1 MDFLVSYLNLGADKL
16 SPYLGEISMAI
27 VATIL
32 AIYGDFINKKI
43 KNAIKDRPFLLRY
56 ASFIALCAFGYG
68 FLTLF
73 LAKFLSQSLRQVPPQ
88 YFIPSIVGCFVLL
101 GILADRKNQI

>member
-1 MDFLVSYLNLGADKL
+1 
-16 SPYLGEISMAI
+16 
-27 VATIL
+27 L
-32 AIYGDFINKKI
+32 AIYGDFINRKM

-73 LAKFLSQSLRQVPPQ
+73 LAKFLAQSLREVPSQ
-88 YFIPSIVGCFVLL
+88 YFILAVVGCFVLL

>member
-1 MDFLVSYLNLGADKL
+1 MEIITSYLNLGAEKL

-32 AIYGDFINKKI
+32 AIYGDFINRKI
-43 KNAIKDRPFLLRY
+43 KNIIKDRPFLLRY

-68 FLTLF
+68 FMTLF
-73 LAKFLSQSLRQVPPQ
+73 LAKFLSQSLRQIPSQ
-88 YFIPSIVGCFVLL
+88 YFVPSLVGCFVLL